1 MIKLDKLIE
10 NRTREGEM
18 TPCEKILGDLSRVY
32 RMADFWDVNS
42 DLIELVGAHE
52 LLEFASMGN
61 FTSDEFTV
69 FRLGLN
75 KLGTFMSN
83 CAKERKHIENLKT
96 SE

>member
-1 MIKLDKLIE
+1 
-10 NRTREGEM
+10 
-18 TPCEKILGDLSRVY
+18 
-32 RMADFWDVNS
+32 
-42 DLIELVGAHE
+42 
-52 LLEFASMGN
+52 MGN

-83 CAKERKHIENLKT
+83 CAKERKHIENLKI